1 MKGAINAE
9 RRERRLNGE
18 RDINGK
24 RTKEKQ
30 IRGKI
35 TEEIQQQ

>member
-1 MKGAINAE
+1 MKGEINAE
-9 RRERRLNGE
+9 RGECRLNRE

-24 RTKEKQ
+24 EQKEK

-35 TEEIQQQ
+35 REEIQQQ

>member
-1 MKGAINAE
+1 MKGVINAE
-9 RRERRLNGE
+9 RRECRLNGE

-24 RTKEKQ
+24 EQKGK

-35 TEEIQQQ
+35 REEIQQQ